1 MAKFFDPSEAERILR
16 AAGGV
21 PLVPFP
27 GVAKP
32 WSSIHEACGR
42 HVTPNLNTVRR
53 SGSCCAHCA
62 AIARGAARRA
72 RLENSAIST
81 MRAAGFEPLAPYP
94 GADKPWRSM
103 HLECGEERSPSL
115 NSVRGSRTGK
125 GGCQPCSLRAL
136 GYRVWTE
143 ESARAL
149 MESKGLE
156 PLVPYPGSSTV
167 PWAARHRVCG
177 RTVSPRL
184 GNLAEG
190 QGACVHCGQEATHRA
205 FRKDHDVAAQLMR
218 AAGLEPIEAFPGVDT
233 PWKCRHLACGRI
245 VSPTWT
251 NIKRGQGGCSPCAW
265 EKASQRLIM
274 PEPQARAIMAAHDL
288 TPLEPYPGSAKPW
301 RSRHRCGREVSP
313 TLSNVR
319 AGKGVCRYCIS
330 SFPFAGPAILYLVAD
345 VRAVK
350 VGIAARSAKRLDEHR
365 RYGWEE
371 MWRIQVPTGD
381 DAYSLE
387 QSILAWWRGEL
398 LLDVVYTKAEM
409 PQWGASETAP
419 RARMGSDAV
428 LIRALQLLEE
438 TGVTDFEVI
447 VSRGDDAA
455 PDSEATSV
463 GPRAR
468 RKPSASDQV
477 ALFDLD

>member
-1 MAKFFDPSEAERILR
+1 M
-16 AAGGV
+16 
-21 PLVPFP
+21 
-27 GVAKP
+27 
-32 WSSIHEACGR
+32 
-42 HVTPNLNTVRR
+42 
-53 SGSCCAHCA
+53 
-62 AIARGAARRA
+62 
-72 RLENSAIST
+72 
-81 MRAAGFEPLAPYP
+81 
-94 GADKPWRSM
+94 
-103 HLECGEERSPSL
+103 
-115 NSVRGSRTGK
+115 
-125 GGCQPCSLRAL
+125 
-136 GYRVWTE
+136 
-143 ESARAL
+143 
-149 MESKGLE
+149 
-156 PLVPYPGSSTV
+156 
-167 PWAARHRVCG
+167 
-177 RTVSPRL
+177 
-184 GNLAEG
+184 
-190 QGACVHCGQEATHRA
+190 
-205 FRKDHDVAAQLMR
+205 
-218 AAGLEPIEAFPGVDT
+218 
-233 PWKCRHLACGRI
+233 
-245 VSPTWT
+245 
-251 NIKRGQGGCSPCAW
+251 
-265 EKASQRLIM
+265 
-274 PEPQARAIMAAHDL
+274 
-288 TPLEPYPGSAKPW
+288 
-301 RSRHRCGREVSP
+301 
-313 TLSNVR
+313 
-319 AGKGVCRYCIS
+319 
-330 SFPFAGPAILYLVAD
+330 AD